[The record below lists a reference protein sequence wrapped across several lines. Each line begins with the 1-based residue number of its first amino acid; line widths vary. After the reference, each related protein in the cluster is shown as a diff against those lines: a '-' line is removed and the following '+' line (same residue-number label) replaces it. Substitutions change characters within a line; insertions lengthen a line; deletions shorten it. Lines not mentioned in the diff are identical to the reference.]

1 MDVTPPVGPE
11 MKPPKTWSRPFLI
24 SMAFLLLG
32 AAPGWSAERY
42 AVIVTGA
49 SGGSEYA
56 AKYDGWRASLV
67 NTLKEKF
74 GYPDDHIL
82 VLAEEES
89 AGVLKAT
96 RDHVRQVLT
105 GLRRR
110 TTKDDLVLVLLIGH
124 GSGGEADE
132 AKFNLVGPDLDADQW
147 AELIRPIAGRVVFI
161 NTSSGSFPFLKTVA
175 GRGRVVLTATDSPA
189 QQFETVFPEFLVK
202 AFADDEADFDKNGR
216 VSIWEAFAFASARV
230 RQWFEERGQLATER
244 PLLDDTGV
252 GIGREAGTEGPDG
265 TIAQVTYL
273 QPEPPIAETGDSRL
287 TALLRRRA
295 DVQSQLEQLR
305 ARKPNMLPD
314 DYETELEKV
323 LLELAR
329 IDRQIRSR
337 S

>member
-1 MDVTPPVGPE
+1 MTTCVV
-11 MKPPKTWSRPFLI
+11 
-24 SMAFLLLG
+24 LG
-32 AAPGWSAERY
+32 AGSGWAAERY

-56 AKYDGWRASLV
+56 AKYDGWRASIV
-67 NTLKEKF
+67 NTLKERF

-89 AGVLKAT
+89 TGVRKAT
-96 RDHVRQVLT
+96 REHVRQVLT
-105 GLRRR
+105 EVRRR
-110 TTKDDLVLVLLIGH
+110 AAKDDVVLVLLIGH
-124 GSGGEADE
+124 GSGGDADQ
-132 AKFNLVGPDLDADQW
+132 AKFNLVGPDMSAEEW

-161 NTSSGSFPFLKTVA
+161 NTSSGSFPFLKTIA
-175 GRGRVVLTATDSPA
+175 GRGRVVLTATDSAA
-189 QQFETVFPEFLVK
+189 QQFETVFPEFFVK
-202 AFADDEADFDKNGR
+202 ALADEEADFDKNGR
-216 VSIWEAFAFASARV
+216 VSIWEAFAFASASV
-230 RQWFEERGQLATER
+230 REWFEARGQLATER

-273 QPEPPIAETGDSRL
+273 QPDAPIAETGDSEL
-287 TALLRRRA
+287 TGLLRRRA
-295 DVQSQLEQLR
+295 DVYSQVEQLR
-305 ARKPNMLPD
+305 ARKPNMLPT
-314 DYETELEKV
+314 DYEIELEKL